1 MMNEN
6 LDRKVQVAKADVEL
20 SRGHLDRL
28 DEIDNAVYQMCQ
40 VLTEDED
47 LPWSMEYIG
56 EIADFA
62 AELLVKCGYKV
73 RFPCIVEEDGE
84 EHIEEYV
91 KLLGDEDCSNICK
104 ETPVYRYDMEYARR
118 HNDISEYRK
127 SLSAN
132 IACQR
137 AIEKAISENYNANR
151 LNAGAALEAIREEF
165 RADRIEYVLANTVQL
180 KNYDGRFG
188 LSNKRWAANIDVCQD
203 SSFEIDEVN
212 PGLVDLLI
220 SHLRREHH

>member
-1 MMNEN
+1 MMNKN

-40 VLTEDED
+40 VLTEDAD

-73 RFPCIVEEDGE
+73 RFPCIVEEDSE

-91 KLLGDEDCSNICK
+91 KLDEESIK
-104 ETPVYRYDMEYARR
+104 
-118 HNDISEYRK
+118 
-127 SLSAN
+127 
-132 IACQR
+132 Q
-137 AIEKAISENYNANR
+137 
-151 LNAGAALEAIREEF
+151 LEIHS
-165 RADRIEYVLANTVQL
+165 
-180 KNYDGRFG
+180 FG
-188 LSNKRWAANIDVCQD
+188 
-203 SSFEIDEVN
+203 
-212 PGLVDLLI
+212 
-220 SHLRREHH
+220 

>member
-6 LDRKVQVAKADVEL
+6 LDREVQTEKAEVEL
-20 SRGHLDRL
+20 SREHLDRL

-62 AELLVKCGYKV
+62 AGLLVECGHKV

-91 KLLGDEDCSNICK
+91 KLSDK
-104 ETPVYRYDMEYARR
+104 EIPAYRHDMEYARR
-118 HNDISEYRK
+118 NNGIPEYMK
-127 SLSAN
+127 SLSVN
-132 IACQR
+132 ITCQR
-137 AIEKAISENYNANR
+137 AIEKAISENYNENR
-151 LNAGAALEAIREEF
+151 LDAGAVLEAILEEF
-165 RADRIEYVLANTVQL
+165 NVDRIEYVLANTVQL
-180 KNYDGRFG
+180 KNYDGRFS
-188 LSNKRWAANIDVCQD
+188 LSNKRWAANIDVCKD

-220 SHLRREHH
+220 SHFRKIHQ